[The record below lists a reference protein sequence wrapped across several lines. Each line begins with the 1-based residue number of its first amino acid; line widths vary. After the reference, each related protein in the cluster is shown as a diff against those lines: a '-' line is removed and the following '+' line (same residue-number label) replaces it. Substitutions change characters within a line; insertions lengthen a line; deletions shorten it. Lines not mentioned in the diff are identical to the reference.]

1 MFIFKLQCPPLWYNS
16 LLIIKKPNPGYNPLI
31 FFKKKNNIVEG
42 ILNAM
47 VDVKISADVVKEATL
62 FVKNCKSGKNPNH
75 QYSE

>member
-1 MFIFKLQCPPLWYNS
+1 
-16 LLIIKKPNPGYNPLI
+16 
-31 FFKKKNNIVEG
+31 
-42 ILNAM
+42 M